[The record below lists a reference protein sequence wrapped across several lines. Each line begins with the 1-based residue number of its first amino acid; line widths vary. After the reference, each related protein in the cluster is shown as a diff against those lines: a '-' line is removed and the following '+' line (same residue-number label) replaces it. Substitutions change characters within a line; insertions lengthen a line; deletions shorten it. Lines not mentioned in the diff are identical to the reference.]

1 VRRVEL
7 LLAQLGEEG
16 SEIAQMA
23 SKALRFGLDEWYSKE
38 EATNRTRLTEEIW
51 DLLGVYY
58 MLQDEGIL
66 EPLDQDA
73 LQKHVHMKKDKIE
86 KYLGVSK
93 ELGILD
99 EETA

>member
-1 VRRVEL
+1 VKRVEL

-16 SEIAQMA
+16 AEIAQMA
-23 SKALRFGLDEWYSKE
+23 SKALRFGLDEWYGKE
-38 EATNRTRLTEEIW
+38 KATNRTRLTEEIW

-66 EPLDQDA
+66 APLDEEA
-73 LQKHVHMKKDKIE
+73 LLKHVHMKKDKIE

-99 EETA
+99 EEIA